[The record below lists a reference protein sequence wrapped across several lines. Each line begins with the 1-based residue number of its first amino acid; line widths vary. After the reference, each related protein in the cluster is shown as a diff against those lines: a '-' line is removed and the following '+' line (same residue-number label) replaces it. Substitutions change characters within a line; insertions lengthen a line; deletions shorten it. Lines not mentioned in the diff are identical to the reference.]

1 MITVKK
7 LAKTPLP
14 AIPLQPIAEAVFGSN
29 YELSLVICGDK
40 LSRQLNRALRGKDRP
55 ANVLSFPLDKTMGEI
70 FINARR
76 IKSEAKKLNQTA
88 RARYL
93 HLFIHGLLHLKG
105 LDHGSRMDKQEQQL
119 LAKWSNEKYHYRT
132 RYRDGGDSRSRR

>member
-1 MITVKK
+1 MITVKR

-14 AIPLQPIAEAVFGSN
+14 SIPLQPIAEAVLGPD

-40 LSRQLNRALRGKDRP
+40 LSRQLNRAWRGKDKP
-55 ANVLSFPLDKTMGEI
+55 ANVLSFPLDKMIGEI

-76 IKSEAKKLNQTA
+76 IKIESAKSDETIKS
-88 RARYL
+88 RYL

-105 LDHGSRMDKQEQQL
+105 LDHSSRMDKQEQQL
-119 LAKWSNEKYHYRT
+119 LAQWRNEKYHHRT
-132 RYRDGGDSRSRR
+132 RHRHNGNPHSCC